1 MRFVLRWAGRAVL
14 VVFLAWL
21 LFGSGSIPL
30 AFGYVLLGWVL
41 FRAYPA
47 CRSDV
52 LTVAQLLPGAR
63 RRVDLGS
70 SVNSGF

>member
-1 MRFVLRWAGRAVL
+1 MRFVLRWAGRAAL
-14 VVFLAWL
+14 VGLLGWL

-30 AFGYVLLGWVL
+30 AFGYALLVWVL
-41 FRAYPA
+41 IRAYPA
-47 CRSDV
+47 CRTDV
-52 LTVAQLLPGAR
+52 LTVASLLPGYR